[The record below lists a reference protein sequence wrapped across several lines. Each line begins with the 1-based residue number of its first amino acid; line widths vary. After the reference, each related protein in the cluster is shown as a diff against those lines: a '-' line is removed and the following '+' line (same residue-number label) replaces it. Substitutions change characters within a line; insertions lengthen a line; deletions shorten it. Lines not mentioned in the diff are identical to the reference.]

1 MTIEKNTDYFGDR
14 SDSEKMRNV
23 ANLVHDIVNAKPD
36 ETLKETPAPE
46 GETGELPEPE
56 TNPVVE
62 LVGKTISTHKPKGFF
77 MQGVQSDDNPKL

>member
-1 MTIEKNTDYFGDR
+1 MEKNTDYFDGK
-14 SDSEKMRNV
+14 SDAEKMKNV
-23 ANLVHDIVNAKPD
+23 ANMVHDIVNAKPD
-36 ETLKETPAPE
+36 VKLDETPAPE
-46 GETGELPEPE
+46 EVPEQLPEPE